1 MLFAFLT
8 LCLTGLAILLTTC
21 CDRDDLLKLAG
32 NNRAGLMRG
41 NTPLRQE
48 SIAWHCSD
56 LLREGR
62 YSDVIQ
68 LLQPGVV
75 GAETRQSLT
84 AIHDILTEREPVSVK
99 VIDAQKFRREG
110 VEITNIVLDY
120 EFPSAVKKTS
130 SDTELLPAKWVFVTF
145 SIRSTEDS
153 ITGIHAVTSE
163 QSIEAINAFTFKNKG
178 VSQYTAFAAGILLNA
193 FAVYAITLCVT
204 AKIGLK
210 KWLWIVLMLF
220 TFILVSVNWTTG
232 DWSFDTVS
240 LGFKLPPLPANLVC
254 SAYGPWN
261 LKLGLPIAA
270 IVFVL
275 YRKKF
280 EKTAS
285 APAARVGG
293 C

>member
-1 MLFAFLT
+1 
-8 LCLTGLAILLTTC
+8 
-21 CDRDDLLKLAG
+21 
-32 NNRAGLMRG
+32 MRS

-48 SIAWHCSD
+48 GIAWRCAD

-99 VIDAQKFRREG
+99 VIDAQKFRGEG
-110 VEITNIVLDY
+110 DVEITNIVLDY
-120 EFPSAVKKTS
+120 EFPSTVKKAST
-130 SDTELLPAKWVFVTF
+130 DTELLPAKWVFVTF

-153 ITGIHAVTSE
+153 IAGIHAVTSE
-163 QSIEAINAFTFKNKG
+163 QPIEAINAFTFRNKG

-193 FAVYAITLCVT
+193 FAIYALILCVT
-204 AKIGLK
+204 AKIGPK
-210 KWLWIVLMLF
+210 KWLWILLMLF

-240 LGFKLPPLPANLVC
+240 FGFNLPPFPASLIC

-280 EKTAS
+280 ERTAS
-285 APAARVGG
+285 APAVGVGG

>member
-1 MLFAFLT
+1 
-8 LCLTGLAILLTTC
+8 
-21 CDRDDLLKLAG
+21 
-32 NNRAGLMRG
+32 MRS

-48 SIAWHCSD
+48 SIAWHCAD

-99 VIDAQKFRREG
+99 VIDAQKFRGEG
-110 VEITNIVLDY
+110 DVEITNIVLDY
-120 EFPSAVKKTS
+120 EFPSTVKKTS
-130 SDTELLPAKWVFVTF
+130 GDTELRPAKWVFVTF

-153 ITGIHAVTSE
+153 ITGIHALTSE
-163 QSIEAINAFTFKNKG
+163 QSIEAINAFTFKNKS
-178 VSQYTAFAAGILLNA
+178 VSQYAAFAAGILLNA
-193 FAVYAITLCVT
+193 FAIYAIALCVT
-204 AKIGLK
+204 AKIGPK
-210 KWLWIVLMLF
+210 KWLWILLMLF

-232 DWSFDTVS
+232 DWSFDRAS
-240 LGFKLPPLPANLVC
+240 FGFELPPLPANLVC

-280 EKTAS
+280 ERTAS
-285 APAARVGG
+285 AAAAGVGG